1 MEVAGNEKGI
11 KEIAEEYGGERK
23 DENAKWER
31 RREKFRT
38 ANEEN
43 EGLGKKESADGERRG
58 EYHKHFEGFVGDETK
73 LFGVMKNI
81 SRKKRKHEPGDH
93 SGEKSEILDDL
104 VRGIVD
110 ADIGAPLENGEKYG
124 VRLEIG
130 ERNDGDHADRK

>member
-23 DENAKWER
+23 DENAKRER

-38 ANEEN
+38 TDKEN
-43 EGLGKKESADGERRG
+43 ERFGKKESADSERCG
-58 EYHKHFEGFVGDETK
+58 EYRKHLEGFVGDETK

-81 SRKKRKHEPGDH
+81 SRKKRKHESGDH

-124 VRLEIG
+124 VHLEIG
-130 ERNDGDHADRK
+130 ERDDGNHANRK